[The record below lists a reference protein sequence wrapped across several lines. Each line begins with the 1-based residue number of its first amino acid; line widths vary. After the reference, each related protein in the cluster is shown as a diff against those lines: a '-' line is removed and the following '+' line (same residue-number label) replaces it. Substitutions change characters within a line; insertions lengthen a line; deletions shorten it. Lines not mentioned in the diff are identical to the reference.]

1 MYSRVDCQTLY
12 NNVGIAMWR
21 STPLSSAN
29 VVKWRET
36 CSRRPTRCCNQS
48 GRVHRQ
54 QGLQEHI
61 RVDQFKAFKCIT
73 YVKIQGHFAYIS
85 DDLMS
90 DETCI
95 GLGSAGEDEE
105 KKGKRVDQPGSHP
118 SFEVTLWKF
127 RFDQTSI
134 LLNVSKV
141 NVNSSN
147 C

>member
-1 MYSRVDCQTLY
+1 
-12 NNVGIAMWR
+12 
-21 STPLSSAN
+21 
-29 VVKWRET
+29 
-36 CSRRPTRCCNQS
+36 
-48 GRVHRQ
+48 
-54 QGLQEHI
+54 
-61 RVDQFKAFKCIT
+61 
-73 YVKIQGHFAYIS
+73 
-85 DDLMS
+85 MS